1 MKKHLFTTVLA
12 AFTITL
18 SLCSCKEKSSP
29 DKNTSSQ
36 PITTAAHDDSA
47 SYING
52 TYSGKG
58 FSLYAEPRI
67 WTFRSQNNDSCDLR
81 MITDRD
87 FTTCGISVYIS
98 DDDHGGKTAQ
108 EIVEEASKNENIVFS
123 GPLATSAFTFYF
135 YEWAVDETT
144 HARTYFAD
152 YGDKYLCVYAE
163 STNFGYVDVKI
174 ADLLSTLKMTDAAQ
188 DK

>member
-1 MKKHLFTTVLA
+1 MKKHFFTAVLA
-12 AFTITL
+12 ACAITL
-18 SLCSCKEKSSP
+18 SLCSCKEKSSS
-29 DKNTSSQ
+29 DKKASSQ
-36 PITTAAHDDSA
+36 PMTAAYRDDSA
-47 SYING
+47 SYDNG

-58 FSLYAEPRI
+58 FSLYAEPKI
-67 WTFRSQNNDSCDLR
+67 WAFRSKDDDSCDLR

-98 DDDHGGKTAQ
+98 NDDHGGKTAQ

-135 YEWAVDETT
+135 YEWAVDGTT

-152 YGDKYLCVYAE
+152 YGDKYLCIYAE
-163 STNFGYVDVKI
+163 SSNFGYVDVKI
-174 ADLLSTLKMTDAAQ
+174 ADLLSTLKMTDDPQ
-188 DK
+188 NK